1 MGGVVVDLKGKKVT
15 VLGLGQRT
23 GPAVIDFLQKKGA
36 RVFASEASSHSP
48 VLDQFPGLWAE
59 LGGHTSRVYQDK
71 DLIIVSPGVPADI
84 PVIREAKRQG
94 IPVWSEIELA
104 CRFLS
109 SRIIAITGTNGKS
122 TVASLLGKYLQ
133 HLDARV
139 VVAGNIGV
147 PLISRVEEMARNDLV
162 VVEVSSFQLE
172 LIESFRPDIA
182 VILNIAPDHLNR
194 HQDMETYFD
203 LKKKIYSRQKEN
215 DLLILNFDDHRLRSL
230 DRDSITPRTAW
241 FSLAERVAGFFVEED
256 CLYSSLQE
264 KILLKTADVKI
275 PGRHNLGNVLVAAG
289 IAGLLG
295 VNPEDLS
302 RETASFPG
310 LPHTMEILGEV
321 EGIRFINDSKGTNPQ
336 ATASALRGLP
346 GPKVLIA
353 GGQDRGLDLE
363 DMARAIAGEE
373 VRALIITGENKRAL
387 IRAVEEIGFSN
398 FSSTASLEE
407 AFFRAWDQARPGD
420 CIIFSP
426 GAASW
431 DRFKDYRE
439 RGEQFRDLFRGLKRR
454 REHGTKGN

>member
-1 MGGVVVDLKGKKVT
+1 MDLTGKEVT

-23 GPAVIDFLQKKGA
+23 GPAVIDFLQKKEA
-36 RVFASEASSHSP
+36 SVFASESSSHSP
-48 VLDQFPGLWAE
+48 VLDQFPRLPAE

-84 PVIREAKRQG
+84 PIIREAKKRG

-104 CRFLS
+104 SRFLS

-133 HLDARV
+133 HLDSRV

-147 PLISRVEEMARNDLV
+147 PLISRVEEMQKSDLV

-172 LIESFRPDIA
+172 LIESLQPEIA

-194 HQDMETYFD
+194 HQDMETYFS
-203 LKKKIYSRQKEN
+203 LKKKIFSRQKEK
-215 DLLILNFDDHRLRSL
+215 DLLILNYDDHRLRSIA
-230 DRDSITPRTAW
+230 RDPIIPRTAW
-241 FSLAERVAGFFVEED
+241 FSLAERVEGFFVEGD

-264 KILLKTADVKI
+264 KVLFKTGAVKV
-275 PGRHNLGNVLVAAG
+275 PGRHNLANVLVAAG

-295 VNPEDLS
+295 VNPEDLA
-302 RETASFPG
+302 RETASFSG
-310 LPHTMEILGEV
+310 LPHTMEYLGRID
-321 EGIRFINDSKGTNPQ
+321 GIRFINDSKGTNPQ
-336 ATASALRGLP
+336 ATASVLQGLP
-346 GPKVLIA
+346 GPKVLMA

-363 DMARAIAGEE
+363 DLARAIAREE

-387 IRAVEEIGFSN
+387 IRAVEETGFSN
-398 FSSTASLEE
+398 FSSSASLEE
-407 AFFRAWDQARPGD
+407 AFYRAWDQARPGD

-439 RGEQFRDLFRGLKRR
+439 RGEQFRALFRELKRR